1 MKLALV
7 RRWLK
12 YDAVGLMGFGLQLLL
27 LSVLT
32 GVLNVHYLPATL
44 VAVEAAILH
53 NFLWH
58 ERWTWNDRP
67 SPDARTRWVRLAKL
81 NFTSGLLSLSGNA
94 LMMRWLVDSIALSPV
109 AANGCAVAA
118 CALANFLVNH
128 VYVFR
133 NEAPAVARCA

>member
-27 LSVLT
+27 VSVLT
-32 GVLNVHYLPATL
+32 GVLSVHYLPATL

-53 NFLWH
+53 NFVWH
-58 ERWTWNDRP
+58 ERWTWSDRP
-67 SPDARTRWVRLAKL
+67 SRGARASWVRLLKL

-94 LMMRWLVDSIALSPV
+94 LMMRWLVGSMGMSPV
-109 AANGCAVAA
+109 AANGCAVIA
-118 CALANFLVNH
+118 CALANFFLNH
-128 VYVFR
+128 LYVFR
-133 NEAPAVARCA
+133 SEMPAPARCG